1 MYRCKHLELIKKKLL
16 HILNED
22 RFTSGDV
29 TLHFPFPVDSL
40 AVLHTYLTNLHVAVY
55 IMPTTII
62 LKTLHSSWIVQ
73 MSALTSSSLTNPRRK
88 VFTVDLKISADSIT
102 NQLCLRI
109 KVVVVWG
116 GGTRARSD
124 SSELLWK
131 TTEETRKNKL
141 QQNVNYSCCWADQCG
156 CCFSGGF
163 IRTGWRFHM
172 KRRTLKKTIRKD
184 FLCGQHR
191 FALLQTDFG
200 FCTAASRRALKR
212 G

>member
-1 MYRCKHLELIKKKLL
+1 M
-16 HILNED
+16 
-22 RFTSGDV
+22 TP
-29 TLHFPFPVDSL
+29 HFPFLVDSL
-40 AVLHTYLTNLHVAVY
+40 AVLPPYLTNLHVAVY

-62 LKTLHSSWIVQ
+62 LKTLHGSWIVQ
-73 MSALTSSSLTNPRRK
+73 MSALTSSSLTNPQRK

-109 KVVVVWG
+109 KVVEAW

-141 QQNVNYSCCWADQCG
+141 RQDVNYSCCWADQCG
-156 CCFSGGF
+156 CRYSSGF

-172 KRRTLKKTIRKD
+172 KTST
-184 FLCGQHR
+184 
-191 FALLQTDFG
+191 
-200 FCTAASRRALKR
+200 
-212 G
+212 